1 MKTWLI
7 SKIISEI
14 LCLKI
19 RWLPRTLRALTSNSG
34 HHTKS
39 VINWVRRPSVVDNTK
54 RSTSFTAF
62 HRRCRRRQ
70 AFTIYHCQLP
80 KVNVLESSNDKQR
93 RGIRPTYR
101 LQLHL
106 YKPDSKLQRIYC
118 AAMPTKFDEIPACN
132 QHPCWLSV
140 LHVKRAK
147 IELTAIDTEQNRLRT
162 VRRHLQLY
170 AASLKRPTSQSS
182 LSFMAIVYCN

>member
-1 MKTWLI
+1 M
-7 SKIISEI
+7 
-14 LCLKI
+14 
-19 RWLPRTLRALTSNSG
+19 
-34 HHTKS
+34 
-39 VINWVRRPSVVDNTK
+39 DNTK

-70 AFTIYHCQLP
+70 AFTVCHFQLP
-80 KVNVLESSNDKQR
+80 KVNNVLESSNDKQR

-106 YKPDSKLQRIYC
+106 YKPYSKLQRIYC
-118 AAMPTKFDEIPACN
+118 AATTTKFDEIPACN

-170 AASLKRPTSQSS
+170 AASLKRPTCTSQSS